1 MKVSEFLNNT
11 QSPFVLGAFFSR
23 YVIEKEFIKT
33 ISQYKPTKFLDDS
46 IYNSSLVSYL
56 DALNY
61 QSSDGIWKYKSKTSF
76 QIVLEN
82 DLDLNND
89 RFYKLLLRK
98 IMLSP
103 FFISEIMDDDKKAFI
118 RGFFEIRGSV
128 DTSRP
133 YLSQDYFFNS
143 ELELKRVR
151 LLMDN
156 FNIPEG
162 VFNIN
167 FRELQS
173 QFVSGENRRNTQLRI
188 NLFWYAKNIGLINE
202 YKAKII
208 KEVYEINYR
217 RDIDKIFYFECDE
230 PSFTRAMINERLGF
244 YLNTIYGKNLSNYEI
259 DKIRN
264 DLEFEEGKNDEFRR
278 DANIV
283 KFMRIYAP
291 DICAACNDIYDI
303 KDRSFLT
310 RQNRYYTEIH
320 HCISVGKEKELDVL
334 ENLVKLCPTCHR
346 ALSKGSAKNEYQKE
360 LIKKILNTNK
370 QNLEFAK
377 IIFNSNDTNLLVEK
391 IQENLK

>member
-1 MKVSEFLNNT
+1 MDE
-11 QSPFVLGAFFSR
+11 
-23 YVIEKEFIKT
+23 
-33 ISQYKPTKFLDDS
+33 
-46 IYNSSLVSYL
+46 
-56 DALNY
+56 LNY
-61 QSSDGIWKYKSKTSF
+61 QSSDGIWEYKSKTSF

-173 QFVSGENRRNTQLRI
+173 QFVSGENKRNTQLRI
-188 NLFWYAKNIGLINE
+188 NLFWYAKNIGFINE

-208 KEVYEINYR
+208 K
-217 RDIDKIFYFECDE
+217 KIY
-230 PSFTRAMINERLGF
+230 S
-244 YLNTIYGKNLSNYEI
+244 
-259 DKIRN
+259 
-264 DLEFEEGKNDEFRR
+264 
-278 DANIV
+278 
-283 KFMRIYAP
+283 
-291 DICAACNDIYDI
+291 
-303 KDRSFLT
+303 
-310 RQNRYYTEIH
+310 
-320 HCISVGKEKELDVL
+320 IS
-334 ENLVKLCPTCHR
+334 
-346 ALSKGSAKNEYQKE
+346 Y
-360 LIKKILNTNK
+360 KKIKMKYFILIAMC
-370 QNLEFAK
+370 QFLG
-377 IIFNSNDTNLLVEK
+377 
-391 IQENLK
+391 